1 MRHEKEKEQ
10 RKIRMRLDIK
20 KMIDDAHDR
29 GSLEDKQFL
38 LISTS
43 HFCITRDEKIVP
55 AELCLL
61 KFSLRD
67 GIVDKYANF

>member
-1 MRHEKEKEQ
+1 
-10 RKIRMRLDIK
+10 
-20 KMIDDAHDR
+20 MIDDAHDR

-43 HFCITRDEKIVP
+43 HFCITRDGKIVP

-67 GIVDKYANF
+67 GIVDKYAKI